1 MNPDQKDNY
10 WQAEPEETLGAH
22 SNDAS
27 APQIETSPT
36 NSETVEY
43 PPVAWEA
50 HEYIVLDKSGLWYTI
65 FGLLVVGFVVLDILF
80 FHIWTL
86 SLLVIVIAIA
96 IIVYSRRP
104 ARVIQY
110 TLSIKQGL
118 YIGERLYNFD
128 DFKAFG
134 LIRDGEH
141 HSIMLIPTKRFAPGV
156 SVYFPEEAGEKIVDI
171 LGSRLPMENLKLD
184 VIDVIVRRLRL

>member
-10 WQAEPEETLGAH
+10 WQAEPEDTLGSH
-22 SNDAS
+22 SNDAPVAES
-27 APQIETSPT
+27 QAAPAPT
-36 NSETVEY
+36 
-43 PPVAWEA
+43 PPVDNPPVSWEA
-50 HEYIVLDKSGLWYTI
+50 HEYITLDKNGLWYAI
-65 FGLLVVGFVVLDILF
+65 FGLLVVGFVVLDILI

-104 ARVIQY
+104 ARIIQY
-110 TLSIKQGL
+110 ALSVKQGL

-184 VIDVIVRRLRL
+184 IIDVIVRRLRL

>member
-10 WQAEPEETLGAH
+10 WQTEPDQTLGSH
-22 SNDAS
+22 SDDAS
-27 APQIETSPT
+27 APELDAPAAPVPT
-36 NSETVEY
+36 VDN
-43 PPVAWEA
+43 PPVTWEA
-50 HEYIVLDKSGLWYTI
+50 HEYITLDKNGLWYI
-65 FGLLVVGFVVLDILF
+65 VFGILIVGFVALDVLF

-86 SLLVIVIAIA
+86 SALVIVIAIA

-104 ARVIQY
+104 VRVIQY
-110 TLSIKQGL
+110 ALSVKQGL

-141 HSIMLIPTKRFAPGV
+141 HSIMLIPNKRFAPGV
-156 SVYFPEEAGEKIVDI
+156 SVYFPEESGEKIVDI